1 MMIPSD
7 RNRISG
13 LEETV
18 MLQRVAIKAI
28 AIRLERVE
36 LEMQDQLAQQ
46 KDRARRAKMKRLK
59 VRVTANGNKEFRT
72 AATVSVF

>member
-59 VRVTANGNKEFRT
+59 DPT
-72 AATVSVF
+72 